1 MMRTQ
6 IVKTFLSCACIL
18 SIVSSA
24 SAGRVDVVN
33 ENKKLL
39 KVKIKAEGD
48 NINENLMTYSKDI
61 SAEHH
66 STFDVNSA
74 DLNGKSHYSIKGD
87 TNSFTAGGK
96 CHHLSVEKN
105 YKVTFLND
113 TAGTSCV
120 AEEIK

>member
-1 MMRTQ
+1 MKTQ
-6 IVKTFLSCACIL
+6 IVKAALTCACL
-18 SIVSSA
+18 VSLVSSVQ
-24 SAGRVDVVN
+24 AGRVDVVN

-48 NINENLMTYSKDI
+48 NMNENLMTYGKEI
-61 SAEHH
+61 PAKHH
-66 STFDVNSA
+66 STFEVNSA

-96 CHHLSVEKN
+96 CDHLSTDKN

-113 TAGTSCV
+113 TSGTSCV
-120 AEEIK
+120 AEEI